1 MSSLSEIS
9 VLELFAR
16 IEAGNVDA
24 FNTLFLRYYDRIYTV
39 SLQVC
44 KVEVT
49 AKDIAQQVFLK
60 LWEKRQSLSQIRN
73 PEAWLFTVARNQVA
87 DILRAQ
93 LLNDKYTRFVQEF
106 FREEEASPEE
116 LLIIRQQKELLEKSL
131 LELSPRQQEIYRM
144 NREQGMT
151 YGEIA
156 EELGISHDTVKEHIS
171 KSIKKIRRFIREHR
185 TELNLLLSL
194 VITLMIASYLR

>member
-16 IEAGNVDA
+16 IEAGNADA

-87 DILRAQ
+87 DLLRAQ
-93 LLNDKYTRFVQEF
+93 LLNDKYIRYVQEF

-116 LLIIRQQKELLEKSL
+116 LLILRQQKELLEKSL
-131 LELSPRQQEIYRM
+131 QKLSLRQQEIYRM

-156 EELGISHDTVKEHIS
+156 EKLGISHDTVKEHIS
-171 KSIKKIRRFIREHR
+171 KSIEKIRRFIREHR

-194 VITLMIASYLR
+194 IITLMAAGYLR